1 MAKVEIFDP
10 SMCCSTG
17 VCGTDVDPTLS
28 RFAADIEWLATQ
40 GVVVQRATLA
50 QEPGKFAANV
60 AVRNALVIN
69 GTGVLPAVVVDGV
82 LKSTGAYPAREEM
95 AGLTL
100 RSSVSWRSVGK
111 RLPATKV
118 QSRIASLRKDRTV
131 SKPRWL
137 LPSLPSDTRP
147 ASVLLCMPSSLPP
160 SIVGFG
166 IAVPDWDAVSTCDVL
181 KFMVGPIGNGPT
193 KDGRPQKSTE
203 SPWSFLMP
211 SCRIPTPWAPSGSL
225 HLWPPCPSS
234 RCSSP

>member
-40 GVVVQRATLA
+40 GVVVQRAALA

-95 AGLTL
+95 AGWGLS
-100 RSSVSWRSVGK
+100 RVSWNLSGGPPPDTARGVGVGHPP
-111 RLPATKV
+111 RHHQEGDHRDQQVPEEHA
-118 QSRIASLRKDRTV
+118 KDEFRTGA
-131 SKPRWL
+131 R
-137 LPSLPSDTRP
+137 R
-147 ASVLLCMPSSLPP
+147 A
-160 SIVGFG
+160 
-166 IAVPDWDAVSTCDVL
+166 
-181 KFMVGPIGNGPT
+181 
-193 KDGRPQKSTE
+193 R
-203 SPWSFLMP
+203 
-211 SCRIPTPWAPSGSL
+211 
-225 HLWPPCPSS
+225 
-234 RCSSP
+234 